1 MLEGFLIVLTLLIK
15 KPSKFWNWNILML
28 VLWGTYI
35 ILTWTFSWKKND
47 KFPEMLEIL
56 QHCNEEYVPNNDD
69 MSKRVIFFK
78 SIYHYKYS
86 WLESFE

>member
-1 MLEGFLIVLTLLIK
+1 MLEGFL
-15 KPSKFWNWNILML
+15 NILML
-28 VLWGTYI
+28 VLWGIYI

-69 MSKRVIFFK
+69 MSKRVIFFRVFIIT
-78 SIYHYKYS
+78 SIAGKNL
-86 WLESFE
+86 WNKK

>member
-1 MLEGFLIVLTLLIK
+1 MGK
-15 KPSKFWNWNILML
+15 KWE
-28 VLWGTYI
+28 
-35 ILTWTFSWKKND
+35 KND

-86 WLESFE
+86 WQESLKQKVNITKASYQ